1 MSTPIGIK
9 TEYGY
14 EFYLKRNCSIS
25 PAQLAI
31 IFIVL
36 GIFSIAIGSIFYSL
50 GATLI
55 LPFSFLEIFALTA
68 AYFYNAVHAND
79 YERLKIDRNN
89 VYFEAKSG
97 LKYFEEK
104 FLKSLTRVVPNEN
117 NNLVKI
123 SQGQRNIFFGK
134 NIHSGFRS
142 TLESEIKRCLFIN

>member
-1 MSTPIGIK
+1 VSTPIGIK

-36 GIFSIAIGSIFYSL
+36 GIVSIAIGSIFYSL

-68 AYFYNAVHAND
+68 AYFYNALHAND
-79 YERLKIDRNN
+79 YERLRVDSKNI
-89 VYFEAKSG
+89 YFESKFG
-97 LKYFEEK
+97 LKYREEN
-104 FLKSLTRVVPNEN
+104 FLNSLARILPSDHH
-117 NNLVKI
+117 NLI
-123 SQGQRNIFFGK
+123 NLSQGQK
-134 NIHSGFRS
+134 NIHFGKHIHTRLRS
-142 TLESEIKRCLFIN
+142 LLEIEIKQALQS